1 MSERVVIVDYGS
13 GNLRSVSHALSR
25 AGEGCAHPPGIEVSA
40 DPEAVRRAD
49 RVVLPG
55 VGAFG
60 DCRAGIAAIDGM
72 SEALEEAARQ
82 RASPFL
88 GICVGMQL
96 MADAGHEYG
105 RHAGFGWIPGEVVK
119 IEPGDPALKAPHMG
133 WNRLALTAAGRA
145 HPVLATAAG
154 RHVYFVHGY
163 HFRAANADDVLASV
177 SHGITI
183 AAAVG
188 HDTLIGLQFHPEKS
202 QLTGRA
208 ILKSFLEWRI

>member
-1 MSERVVIVDYGS
+1 MSERIVIVDYGA
-13 GNLRSVSHALSR
+13 GNLRSVSHALGR
-25 AGEGCAHPPGIEVSA
+25 AGADCAHPPEITVSA

-60 DCRAGIAAIDGM
+60 DCRAGIAAIEGM
-72 SEALEEAARQ
+72 RDALDAAARR
-82 RASPFL
+82 RAVPFL

-96 MADAGHEYG
+96 MADSGHEYG
-105 RHAGFGWIPGEVVK
+105 RHDGFGWIGGEVVQ
-119 IEPGDPALKAPHMG
+119 IAPGDPALKVPHMG
-133 WNRLALTAAGRA
+133 WNRLALSETGRA
-145 HPVLATAAG
+145 HPVLAAAAG
-154 RHVYFVHGY
+154 RHVYFVHSY
-163 HFRAANADDVLASV
+163 HFRPAAPGDMLASV

-188 HDTLIGLQFHPEKS
+188 HETLIGLQFHPEKS